1 VTWRLTK
8 LAFWASL
15 AVAVWGA
22 LTQDDEEPTV
32 LITRYTVLDD
42 DFPAYVAELVV
53 KYICAMHKDPR
64 WVLAGRAEFA
74 ALRSYP
80 QAYVLSVEKGERW
93 YFQSV
98 LIIPVALDSFLE
110 VAG

>member
-1 VTWRLTK
+1 
-8 LAFWASL
+8 
-15 AVAVWGA
+15 
-22 LTQDDEEPTV
+22 
-32 LITRYTVLDD
+32 
-42 DFPAYVAELVV
+42 
-53 KYICAMHKDPR
+53 MHKDPR